1 MKDALLAAA
10 SAAALG
16 TAPAAAAQ
24 TNPLMAAPTAQP
36 QIPSEAGASLGA
48 LRQALAHCLKV
59 HGRPAPDDE
68 DGWHGHYACAD
79 RLVAKW
85 RAAVARALDEGRRA
99 DREAERRAAAR
110 PAWMRRGAPRAV
122 RL

>member
-1 MKDALLAAA
+1 MKNALLAATC
-10 SAAALG
+10 AAALG

-24 TNPLMAAPTAQP
+24 TNPFMAAPMAQP
-36 QIPSEAGASLGA
+36 QIPSEADAALGA

-59 HGRPAPDDE
+59 HGQPGPDDE
-68 DGWHGHYACAD
+68 DGWHEHYACGD

-85 RAAVARALDEGRRA
+85 RAAVTRALEESRRA
-99 DREAERRAAAR
+99 DREAERRVAQR
-110 PAWMRRGAPRAV
+110 PAWMRRDRLRAT